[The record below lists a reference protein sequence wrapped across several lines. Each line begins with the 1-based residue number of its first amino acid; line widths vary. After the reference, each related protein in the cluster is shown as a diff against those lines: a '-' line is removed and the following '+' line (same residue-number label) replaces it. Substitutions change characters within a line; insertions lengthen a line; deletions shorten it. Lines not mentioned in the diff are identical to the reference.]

1 MNKFEDKKYVVTF
14 LPWLKLRDSVEVN
27 NVLFWPFLNEKNEVH
42 LERGLTSQL
51 RRIFRAYK
59 DPEGRPVEELT
70 VVSLKDDPFKDL
82 SDDEIRRI
90 SATIRVLAFCLIAEN
105 DYYRQ
110 GDYFNSTHFQH
121 FHQRFQ
127 LGSKF
132 IAPHTRRRDGF
143 TWHGGYKHGEL
154 KFIMPLQTSTR
165 QIVRPNGPL
174 LQSLVAFLEQETSD
188 VEAIRQ
194 AINWFFPSNSDMDS
208 MSWEIELVMMA
219 SAFEALFQVQDVPK
233 KKDALMEKLPAVFS
247 GRLTQ
252 EVGRAGTDGRKAE
265 RSWKTWW
272 MDEFYW
278 LRNKVVH
285 GGAIDTSR
293 MVWKVNEHM
302 TIAAMTLAISVKILL
317 HEKGNYELSSSDEI
331 LADAMDYFI
340 AGGNLTERKLSDA
353 REKATFDRATEKAW
367 DHIHKTPK

>member
-1 MNKFEDKKYVVTF
+1 MTKVEDKKYVVTF

-27 NVLFWPFLNEKNEVH
+27 NVLFWPFPNEENRVH
-42 LERGLTSQL
+42 LDRGLTNQL
-51 RRIFRAYK
+51 RTIFRAYK
-59 DPEGRPVEELT
+59 DPEGRPVEKLT
-70 VVSLKDDPFKDL
+70 VVSLKGDLFKDI
-82 SDDEIRRI
+82 SDDEIRSL
-90 SATIRVLAFCLIAEN
+90 SATIRVLAFCFIAEN

-127 LGSKF
+127 IGSRF

-174 LQSLVAFLEQETSD
+174 LQSLVAFIEQETSD
-188 VEAIRQ
+188 GEALRQ
-194 AINWFFPSNSDMDS
+194 TIDWFFPSNSDMDS
-208 MSWEIELVMMA
+208 ISREIELVMMA
-219 SAFEALFQVQDVPK
+219 SAFEAFFQVQDVHEK
-233 KKDALMEKLPAVFS
+233 KKALMEKLPAIFS

-252 EVGRAGTDGRKAE
+252 EVERTGFDGLKAK

-272 MDEFYW
+272 IDEFYW

-285 GGAIDTSR
+285 GGAFDTSR

-302 TIAAMTLAISVKILL
+302 TIAAMILAISVKLLL
-317 HEKGNYELSSSDEI
+317 HEKGNYKLSSSDEI

-340 AGGNLTERKLSDA
+340 ADGNLTERKLSDA
-353 REKATFDRATEKAW
+353 RENATFDRAFGKA
-367 DHIHKTPK
+367 

>member
-1 MNKFEDKKYVVTF
+1 
-14 LPWLKLRDSVEVN
+14 
-27 NVLFWPFLNEKNEVH
+27 
-42 LERGLTSQL
+42 
-51 RRIFRAYK
+51 
-59 DPEGRPVEELT
+59 
-70 VVSLKDDPFKDL
+70 
-82 SDDEIRRI
+82 
-90 SATIRVLAFCLIAEN
+90 
-105 DYYRQ
+105 
-110 GDYFNSTHFQH
+110 
-121 FHQRFQ
+121 
-127 LGSKF
+127 
-132 IAPHTRRRDGF
+132 
-143 TWHGGYKHGEL
+143 
-154 KFIMPLQTSTR
+154 
-165 QIVRPNGPL
+165 
-174 LQSLVAFLEQETSD
+174 
-188 VEAIRQ
+188 
-194 AINWFFPSNSDMDS
+194 

-247 GRLTQ
+247 DRLTQ

-353 REKATFDRATEKAW
+353 REKATFDRATEKEW